1 MSSAAHASGEAS
13 TPQGGRKLLGQILKA
28 RGTVRE
34 AQIQEALAE
43 QRKQGG
49 LIGQHL
55 VALGHCTNAD
65 VASGLAEQ
73 AGLAAVDLARVRPTA
88 EALAKV
94 DASTAHAYCVLPLE
108 LTGTRLK
115 VAIADPLNTAVLED
129 LAFQTGLTIDGA
141 VADQEALKAA
151 VKEAYGEEGT
161 IHDAIAAAA
170 SVAGSD
176 PEQAALSAPVVRLLN
191 SILHRAIAD
200 RASDVHFEIFPR
212 ELRVRYRVDGSLYEI
227 EAPPVHL
234 AAPLLARIKV
244 MSDLDIAETK
254 LPQDGRISLSIDGRP
269 VDLRVAT
276 LPGIGGEGCVLRVL
290 DRSSVSLDLAG
301 LGLARGD
308 VEALHAM
315 TQLPHGIVLVTG
327 PTGSGKTTTLY
338 SMLNE
343 ANDVDVKIITVEDPV
358 EYDIDGIVQVPINED
373 IGVTYPKVRRT
384 VLRQDPDKILVGEI
398 RDAETAQVA
407 VEASL
412 TGHTVFATVHT
423 NDAPS
428 AITRLVDL
436 GLEPF
441 LITATLEAIVAQRL
455 VRRVCAGCRTTYQ
468 PDEDMLR
475 ELGPDS
481 GVLRGATL
489 AYGKGCDQCF
499 HTGYRGRT
507 AICEIM
513 RIDPAIRR
521 AILENASTA
530 TVRER
535 AVQGGMRTLRE
546 AGLRAVLDGVTTLE
560 EVRRETMGL

>member
-1 MSSAAHASGEAS
+1 MSQS
-13 TPQGGRKLLGQILKA
+13 TKGRKLIGQILKA
-28 RGTVRE
+28 RGIVRE

-43 QRKQGG
+43 QRKHGG

-55 VALGHCTNAD
+55 VALGHCKATDIA
-65 VASGLAEQ
+65 AALAEQ
-73 AGLAAVDLARVRPTA
+73 VGLAAVDLARVKPSP

-94 DASTAHAYCVLPLE
+94 DASTAHAYCVLPFE
-108 LTGTRLK
+108 LAGGRLK

-129 LAFQTGLTIDGA
+129 LAFQTGLVIDGA
-141 VADQEALKAA
+141 VADQETLKSK
-151 VKEAYGEEGT
+151 VKEFYGEEGSLA
-161 IHDAIAAAA
+161 DAIAAAA
-170 SVAGSD
+170 AVAGSD
-176 PEQAALSAPVVRLLN
+176 PEKAAQSAPVVRLLN

-200 RASDVHFEIFPR
+200 RASDVHFEVFPK
-212 ELRVRYRVDGSLYEI
+212 ELRVRYRVDGALYEI

-254 LPQDGRISLSIDGRP
+254 MPQDGRIALSIDGRP

-290 DRSSVSLDLAG
+290 DRSAVSLDLVA
-301 LGLARGD
+301 LGLAPEDIETLG
-308 VEALHAM
+308 EL

-338 SMLNE
+338 AMLNL
-343 ANDVDVKIITVEDPV
+343 ANDAAVKIITVEDPV
-358 EYDIDGIVQVPINED
+358 EYDIDGIVQVPINEE
-373 IGVTYPKVRRT
+373 IGVTYPKVLRT
-384 VLRQDPDKILVGEI
+384 VLRQDPDKILVGEV
-398 RDAETAQVA
+398 RDSETALVA

-455 VRRVCAGCRTTYQ
+455 VRRVCRACKTSYQ
-468 PDEDMLR
+468 ADDEVLR
-475 ELGPDS
+475 ELGREAAE
-481 GVLRGATL
+481 LRGVTL
-489 AYGKGCDQCF
+489 YYGKGCDECF

-513 RIDPAIRR
+513 RVDASLRR
-521 AILENASTA
+521 AILERASTA
-530 TVRER
+530 TIRELAR
-535 AVQGGMRTLRE
+535 QAGMRTLRE
-546 AGLRAVLDGVTTLE
+546 AGFKAVLEGVTTLE
-560 EVRRETMGL
+560 EVRRETMQL

>member
-1 MSSAAHASGEAS
+1 VSESAK
-13 TPQGGRKLLGQILKA
+13 GRKLLGQILKA
-28 RGTVRE
+28 RGIVRE

-55 VALGHCTNAD
+55 VALGHCQASD
-65 VASGLAEQ
+65 VATALAEQ
-73 AGLAAVDLARVRPTA
+73 AGLAAVDLARVRPSQ
-88 EALAKV
+88 EALSKV

-108 LTGTRLK
+108 LVGGRLK

-129 LAFQTGLTIDGA
+129 LAFQTGLVIDGA
-141 VADQEALKAA
+141 VADQDTLKAK
-151 VKEAYGEEGT
+151 VKEFYGEEGSLA
-161 IHDAIAAAA
+161 DAIAAAA
-170 SVAGSD
+170 AVSGSD
-176 PEQAALSAPVVRLLN
+176 PEKAAQSAPVVRLLN

-200 RASDVHFEIFPR
+200 RASDVHFEVFPK
-212 ELRVRYRVDGSLYEI
+212 ELRVRYRVDGALYEI

-254 LPQDGRISLSIDGRP
+254 MPQDGRIALSIDGRP

-290 DRSSVSLDLAG
+290 DRSAVSLDLVALG
-301 LGLARGD
+301 LGPEDIA
-308 VEALHAM
+308 ALGEL

-338 SMLNE
+338 AMLNQ
-343 ANDVDVKIITVEDPV
+343 ANDETVKIITVEDPV
-358 EYDIDGIVQVPINED
+358 EYDIDGIVQVPINEE
-373 IGVTYPKVRRT
+373 IGVTYPKVLRT
-384 VLRQDPDKILVGEI
+384 VLRQDPDKILVGEV

-441 LITATLEAIVAQRL
+441 LITATLEAVVAQRL
-455 VRRVCAGCRTTYQ
+455 VRRVCAACKTSYQ
-468 PDEDMLR
+468 ADEEMLR
-475 ELGPDS
+475 ELGREADE
-481 GVLRGATL
+481 LRGTTL
-489 AYGKGCDQCF
+489 YYGKGCEQCF

-513 RIDPAIRR
+513 RVDQNLRR
-521 AILENASTA
+521 AVLERASTA
-530 TVRER
+530 EIR
-535 AVQGGMRTLRE
+535 ALACVGGMRTLRE
-546 AGLRAVLDGVTTLE
+546 AGLRAVLAGVTTIE
-560 EVRRETMGL
+560 EVRRETMLL